1 MSTATTT
8 TSAAPRAPR
17 TLRLAEVPSGAQV
30 TVCDTC
36 DCGEH
41 QALLHAM
48 GLVDC
53 CKLTVRQAGDPC
65 IVEVNQVRMG
75 LCQEMSRNIRV
86 ELDQD

>member
-1 MSTATTT
+1 MSTLTTT
-8 TSAAPRAPR
+8 TSASSQAPR

-36 DCGEH
+36 DCGEQ

>member
-1 MSTATTT
+1 
-8 TSAAPRAPR
+8 
-17 TLRLAEVPSGAQV
+17 
-30 TVCDTC
+30 
-36 DCGEH
+36 
-41 QALLHAM
+41 M